1 MYIMTHL
8 VIYSLLYNYIYVQY
22 QVCIYMYHIV
32 YVYSCTSLFVCLHQV
47 VYVYIYMCQYDLY
60 KLCYYEMSYVFM

>member
-32 YVYSCTSLFVCLHQV
+32 YVYSCTSLFECLHQV
-47 VYVYIYMCQYDLY
+47 VYVYMYICQYDLY